1 MVFTVFQSSLQKPW
15 YYHVNSMM
23 ELTMQSYHVKQ
34 KHGITGD
41 KVCYSC
47 FFDII

>member
-1 MVFTVFQSSLQKPW
+1 MSKQHGIT
-15 YYHVNSMM
+15 M
-23 ELTMQSYHVKQ
+23 ESYHVKQ